1 MNPPTALDAG
11 TPPPQDNAPRRP
23 AWGLLVY
30 LAGDTEEWGEALRD
44 DLGEIL
50 KAGGSSD
57 LRIVVQYDGTEGALR
72 HIVSSGT
79 SCAPTVRQLGRVD
92 SGSTAA
98 LLDFLQWGISVCDSE
113 RLALVLG
120 SPLVVSPGDAERDPD
135 RISVFSLTH
144 DAGSGN
150 YLDVC
155 DMAGTVREAL
165 KDSGRDQLD
174 LLAIDSCRV
183 QFLELAYELEDIVRI
198 LIAPQTEIPAAGW
211 DYIRILTKWK
221 EQAAFREHASTRD
234 VATALLDDISD
245 CYRDG
250 AKLRSVSAL
259 DLQRLDDVA
268 NAFDT
273 MCIGTLQALGE
284 GLIWETRKLLLA
296 ALAKSASRSDA
307 PTDESSE
314 SDPSRKN
321 GDVPV
326 YDCGSFFA
334 MWSSAL
340 KAMSA
345 EAYQGWL
352 GKTVERANGTKLDRF
367 CEAVARQLESALANS
382 ARPDVATEGRLVTD
396 RLRLLVTAL
405 RAKPRTA
412 PARDF
417 LHAVGFAVSNQVT
430 LLEPGASAEAA
441 SREASAAAARGPP

>member
-1 MNPPTALDAG
+1 MTPPTSTNAG
-11 TPPPQDNAPRRP
+11 TSSPDDNAPRQP

-57 LRIVVQYDGTEGALR
+57 LRIVVQYDGAEGAVR
-72 HIVSSGT
+72 HIVSSGS
-79 SCAPTVRQLGRVD
+79 SCKPTVRQLGRID

-113 RLALVLG
+113 RIALVLG

-174 LLAIDSCRV
+174 VLAIDSCRV

-211 DYIRILTKWK
+211 DYIRILTRWK
-221 EQAAFREHASTRD
+221 EQAALREQASTRD
-234 VATALLDDISD
+234 VASALLDDISE

-250 AKLRSVSAL
+250 GSLRSVSAL

-284 GLIWETRKLLLA
+284 GLIWETRKLLLET
-296 ALAKSASRSDA
+296 LARSFAKEPPPSDGSYSSA
-307 PTDESSE
+307 
-314 SDPSRKN
+314 PSRDD

-326 YDCGSFFA
+326 YDCGSFFV
-334 MWSSAL
+334 MWSGAL
-340 KAMSA
+340 KAMA
-345 EAYQGWL
+345 DEAYQGWL
-352 GKTVERANGTKLDRF
+352 GTTLQRATGTKLDRF
-367 CEAVARQLESALANS
+367 CEAVARHLESALRDAS
-382 ARPDVATEGRLVTD
+382 IGLVSLARGVSLRD
-396 RLRLLVTAL
+396 RLKLLL
-405 RAKPRTA
+405 TA
-412 PARDF
+412 PARDR
-417 LHAVGFAVSNQVT
+417 
-430 LLEPGASAEAA
+430 
-441 SREASAAAARGPP
+441 REQRQRKTF